1 MQTILLIDDR
11 AVSILMLKVFV
22 TPAPVKECS
31 AFQIKRCTTMLLSQS
46 VLKIEYISICVEI
59 ITMTIASKAVRS
71 VQSTLC

>member
-1 MQTILLIDDR
+1 MHTILLIDDR
-11 AVSILMLKVFV
+11 AVSILMLKVFG

-46 VLKIEYISICVEI
+46 VIKMVYISICVKI
-59 ITMTIASKAVRS
+59 IKMTIASKAVRT